1 MSRIGRS
8 PVFFEKGVQ
17 VTVSADNVVTVKGGK
32 STQTLRLNP
41 NILAKV
47 EGDHVV
53 LTRKNEENET
63 KSMHGMYRA
72 LLSNA
77 VKGVTKGFT
86 KELELVGVG
95 YRAAV
100 KGKQLELTL
109 GFSHPITYAIPEGVE
124 IKVDKQVNIAIAGAS
139 KQLVGQ
145 VAAEIRD
152 FRPPEPYLGKGVK
165 YANENI
171 RRKAGKAAGK

>member
-8 PVFFEKGVQ
+8 PIFFEKGVQ
-17 VTVSADNVVTVKGGK
+17 VTVSPDNVVTIKGGK
-32 STQTLRLNP
+32 STQTIRLSA
-41 NILAKV
+41 NIAAKV
-47 EGDHVV
+47 DGDHVV

-63 KSMHGMYRA
+63 KSLHGMYRA

-77 VKGVTKGFT
+77 VKGVTKGFS
-86 KELELVGVG
+86 KDLELVGVG

-124 IKVDKQVNIAIAGAS
+124 IKVDKQINITITGAS